1 MLLLLL
7 LPSVLSQGV
16 TTPASPTFPF
26 EDIEDP
32 NAQCVDILCY
42 EPIMWS
48 DDKKE
53 VCRFRKEKTCKPVS
67 KEVLDKNLTYLEI
80 LPLVH
85 GAGVHYGARDCVRS
99 RRLHR
104 LQMGQETG
112 VGQERH
118 GNPLLLLV
126 LIITSIVIL

>member
-1 MLLLLL
+1 MLVLLL
-7 LPSVLSQGV
+7 LPSVLTLKQGM
-16 TTPASPTFPF
+16 TF

-67 KEVLDKNLTYLEI
+67 KEVLDKNLTDIEI

-85 GAGVHYGARDCVRS
+85 GAGVHGGARD
-99 RRLHR
+99 
-104 LQMGQETG
+104 
-112 VGQERH
+112 
-118 GNPLLLLV
+118 
-126 LIITSIVIL
+126 

>member
-26 EDIEDP
+26 EDIDDP

-85 GAGVHYGARDCVRS
+85 GAGVHGGAGD
-99 RRLHR
+99 
-104 LQMGQETG
+104 
-112 VGQERH
+112 
-118 GNPLLLLV
+118 
-126 LIITSIVIL
+126 

>member
-1 MLLLLL
+1 MYVCSSENVL

-80 LPLVH
+80 SPLVH
-85 GAGVHYGARDCVRS
+85 GAGVHGGARD
-99 RRLHR
+99 
-104 LQMGQETG
+104 
-112 VGQERH
+112 
-118 GNPLLLLV
+118 
-126 LIITSIVIL
+126 